1 MGIQDLN
8 RTTWRLVALSA
19 LGVGALFL
27 AGIPFFIE
35 EMRLLAGGFELNGYR
50 LATAGNSFLALSAA
64 LYGAH
69 LMLGLREAGKWAT
82 RMAGLGALILAMDLG
97 SHFLGLSRISQAPDH
112 SPIDAYDV
120 ISLVVPMVVAWYLI
134 VEKVTESRAAG
145 AFVMPIVLSLVGAEM
160 WFLAEHAGS
169 RDILLTG
176 YRNYWGQAYLVAHI
190 VGYGAFV
197 LAAAVGVL
205 YLLRYHLDPLGI
217 RHPRTTRFLPDT
229 WRAQTLIVSLVGIG
243 VPVFVIALFFAAGW
257 FLGSAGWNDYAWV
270 KNLWVVLVLG
280 FYASFLYV
288 MYSRSL
294 SGHHMAWWAVS
305 GLGLTLA
312 AFLGGHL
319 LTLALPGAH
328 A

>member
-1 MGIQDLN
+1 MAIQDLN
-8 RTTWRLVALSA
+8 RPTWRLVALSA
-19 LGVGALFL
+19 MGVVALFL
-27 AGIPFFIE
+27 AGIPFFLE
-35 EMRLLAGGFELNGYR
+35 EMHQLTGGVELNGYR
-50 LATAGNSFLALSAA
+50 LATAGNSLLALSAA
-64 LYGAH
+64 LYVAH
-69 LMLGLREAGKWAT
+69 LLMGLREAGTWAT
-82 RMAGLGALILAMDLG
+82 RLATLGALILALDLG

-120 ISLVVPMVVAWYLI
+120 ISLVVPLVVAWYLI

-145 AFVMPIVLSLVGAEM
+145 ALVMPIVLSLVGAEM

-169 RDILLTG
+169 RDFLLTG

-197 LAAAVGVL
+197 LAAAVGIL

-217 RHPRTTRFLPDT
+217 RHPRASRFLPDT
-229 WRAQTLIVSLVGIG
+229 WRAQTLIVALVGIG

-257 FLGSAGWNDYAWV
+257 FLGSAGWSDYAWV

-294 SGHHMAWWAVS
+294 AGHHMAWWAVS

-312 AFLGGHL
+312 AFLGAHL